1 MLINSTA
8 NTREHLSMYNY
19 IIDRKSVFCINKILI
34 FQQLLLLLLLEKSIY
49 ENQNIIFNAHLL
61 ILLFQFLF
69 IIINGRKNYW

>member
-8 NTREHLSMYNY
+8 NTREHLSIRNY

-34 FQQLLLLLLLEKSIY
+34 FQQLLLLLLLEKSIH

-69 IIINGRKNYW
+69 IIINGRKNY

>member
-8 NTREHLSMYNY
+8 NTREHLSMRNY
-19 IIDRKSVFCINKILI
+19 IIDRKSVFCVNKILI
-34 FQQLLLLLLLEKSIY
+34 FQQLLLLLLLLEKSIY

-69 IIINGRKNYW
+69 IIINGRKNY

>member
-34 FQQLLLLLLLEKSIY
+34 FQQLLLLLLLLEKSIH
-49 ENQNIIFNAHLL
+49 ENQNIIFNAYLL

-69 IIINGRKNYW
+69 IIINGRKNY

>member
-8 NTREHLSMYNY
+8 NTREHLSMRNY

-34 FQQLLLLLLLEKSIY
+34 FQQLLLFLEKSIH
-49 ENQNIIFNAHLL
+49 ENQNIIFNVHLL

-69 IIINGRKNYW
+69 IIINGRKNY

>member
-19 IIDRKSVFCINKILI
+19 IIDRKSVFCVNKILI
-34 FQQLLLLLLLEKSIY
+34 FQQLLLLFLEKSIH

-69 IIINGRKNYW
+69 IIINGRKNY

>member
-8 NTREHLSMYNY
+8 NTREHLSMRNY
-19 IIDRKSVFCINKILI
+19 TIDRKSVFCVNKILI
-34 FQQLLLLLLLEKSIY
+34 FQQLLLLFLEKNIY

-69 IIINGRKNYW
+69 IIINGRKNY

>member
-8 NTREHLSMYNY
+8 NTREHLSMRNY

-34 FQQLLLLLLLEKSIY
+34 FQQLLLLLLLEKSIH

-69 IIINGRKNYW
+69 IIINGRKNY

>member
-8 NTREHLSMYNY
+8 NTREHLSMRNY

-34 FQQLLLLLLLEKSIY
+34 FQQLLLLLLLEKSIH
-49 ENQNIIFNAHLL
+49 ENQNIIFNAYLL

-69 IIINGRKNYW
+69 IIINGRKNY

>member
-8 NTREHLSMYNY
+8 NTREHLSMRNY
-19 IIDRKSVFCINKILI
+19 IIDRKSVFCVNKILI
-34 FQQLLLLLLLEKSIY
+34 FQQLLLLFLEKSIH

-69 IIINGRKNYW
+69 IIINGRKNY

>member
-8 NTREHLSMYNY
+8 NTREHLSMRNY
-19 IIDRKSVFCINKILI
+19 TIDRKSVFCVNKILI
-34 FQQLLLLLLLEKSIY
+34 FQQLLLLFLEKSIH

-69 IIINGRKNYW
+69 IIINGRKNY

>member
-8 NTREHLSMYNY
+8 NTREHLSMRNY
-19 IIDRKSVFCINKILI
+19 IIDRKSVFCVNKILI
-34 FQQLLLLLLLEKSIY
+34 FQQLLLLLLLEKSIH

-69 IIINGRKNYW
+69 IIINGRKNY

>member
-8 NTREHLSMYNY
+8 NTREHLSMRNY
-19 IIDRKSVFCINKILI
+19 IIDRKSVFCVNKILI
-34 FQQLLLLLLLEKSIY
+34 FQQLLLLFLEKNIY

-69 IIINGRKNYW
+69 IIINGRKNY